1 MIERSHRIWFFFF
14 FSLVGLICSGR
25 PVHWHAAD
33 PVWCGHHVVHQVLL
47 LWESQY
53 LATNLIGSGARIFW
67 KLNRAEF
74 HLFCKCLFECL
85 VSIFSQIY
93 THNLL
98 LISFQTVPVLNY
110 CSTSW
115 LSFRMI
121 FISVVFFSCLNCYYL
136 VSFYAPSIQMSCCF
150 LLKIVFNCAEFH
162 SFCKCFF

>member
-1 MIERSHRIWFFFF
+1 MHVIERNHRIWFFFF
-14 FSLVGLICSGR
+14 SSLVGLICSGR

-33 PVWCGHHVVHQVLL
+33 SVWCGHHVVHQVLL

-85 VSIFSQIY
+85 VSIFPQIY

-115 LSFRMI
+115 LSFSMV
-121 FISVVFFSCLNCYYL
+121 FISLVFFLLFKLLLPC
-136 VSFYAPSIQMSCCF
+136 QF
-150 LLKIVFNCAEFH
+150 LRSFH
-162 SFCKCFF
+162 SNVMLLFTQNFL

>member
-1 MIERSHRIWFFFF
+1 MVFFFS
-14 FSLVGLICSGR
+14 SLVGLICSGR

-33 PVWCGHHVVHQVLL
+33 SVWCGHHVVHQVLL

-85 VSIFSQIY
+85 VSIFPQIY

-115 LSFRMI
+115 LSFSII
-121 FISVVFFSCLNCYYL
+121 FISLVFF
-136 VSFYAPSIQMSCCF
+136 
-150 LLKIVFNCAEFH
+150 LLFKLLLPCQLLRPFH
-162 SFCKCFF
+162 SNIMLLFTQNFL

>member
-1 MIERSHRIWFFFF
+1 MVFFFF

-74 HLFCKCLFECL
+74 HLFCKCLFQCL

-121 FISVVFFSCLNCYYL
+121 FISVVFF
-136 VSFYAPSIQMSCCF
+136 
-150 LLKIVFNCAEFH
+150 LLFKLLLPCQLLRSFH
-162 SFCKCFF
+162 SNVMLLFTQNFL